1 MIAILAQEGFFRG
14 QAHPPPALMLC
25 IVPCKAGDCIPFV
38 RSQTG
43 PSPSYRWQIVAV
55 LWVVGFLNYADRQAI
70 FSVFPLLQSRLHLN
84 LAELGLL
91 GSSFAW
97 AYGLAAPFAG
107 YAVDRMRRKTAI
119 ICGLE
124 FWSWICAATALTSRL
139 WSLVVLRCVMG
150 LGESLYFP
158 AALSM
163 MSDYHGPRTRSRAL
177 GLHQTSVYAGT
188 IMGGFFAG
196 WLAERYDWRWPFVCF
211 GAAGALFGVLLI
223 RLLIEPMRGA
233 AEETAGAQPVRS
245 AASPP
250 PSFSAFALLVAR
262 RPTIALLMAA
272 FACANFVAVVL
283 LVWMP
288 SYLYHAFHLN
298 LAMSGLTATALAQ
311 IGSMAGTVTGGWLA
325 DRLVRRFVDGRVV
338 IQAVGVLCGAPFV
351 FLCCQ
356 THSIATVL
364 VSLAAWGFFKGLY
377 DANLF
382 ASLFDAVPVDARGV
396 ATGWM
401 NTVGWMGGGGFAPL
415 LVGLAA
421 GHYGLGLA
429 MALVSVVY
437 LFAGALLLSVL
448 LFARPRSQRYR
459 TSPAM

>member
-1 MIAILAQEGFFRG
+1 
-14 QAHPPPALMLC
+14 MLR
-25 IVPCKAGDCIPFV
+25 KTSRAAGGRIPFI
-38 RSQTG
+38 RSQSA
-43 PSPSYRWQIVAV
+43 PPPSYRWLLVAA

-70 FSVFPLLQSRLHLN
+70 FSVFPLLQSRLHLD

-107 YAVDRMRRKTAI
+107 YAVDRLRRKTAI
-119 ICGLE
+119 LGGLE

-139 WSLVVLRCVMG
+139 WGLVVLRCAMG

-158 AALSM
+158 ASLSM

-177 GLHQTSVYAGT
+177 GIHQTSVYAGT

-196 WLAERYDWRWPFVCF
+196 WLAERYDWRWPFICF

-223 RLLIEPMRGA
+223 RLLIEPARGA
-233 AEETAGAQPVRS
+233 AEETAGAPTAES

-250 PSFSAFALLVAR
+250 PSFAGFALLVAR
-262 RPTIALLMAA
+262 TPAIQLLMAA
-272 FACANFVAVVL
+272 FACANFVAVTL

-311 IGSMAGTVTGGWLA
+311 SGSVAGTVTGGWLA
-325 DRLVRRFVDGRVV
+325 DRLVRRLAAGRVV

-356 THSIATVL
+356 TRSIATVL

-377 DANLF
+377 DANIF
-382 ASLFDAVPVDARGV
+382 ASLFDAVPVAARGV

-401 NTVGWMGGGGFAPL
+401 NTVGWMGGGGLAPL
-415 LVGLAA
+415 LVGLLA
-421 GHYGLGLA
+421 GHFGLGLA
-429 MALVSVVY
+429 MALASVVY
-437 LFAGALLLSVL
+437 LLAGVLLLAALFAGRRRRLCNPISM
-448 LFARPRSQRYR
+448 SK
-459 TSPAM
+459 